1 MDRVFWSEW
10 GEDEELRGAWD
21 YYIIFWFWFL
31 YTSETFL
38 YIDGCRFILVENFSL
53 PG

>member
-21 YYIIFWFWFL
+21 YYKYFFGFGFL
-31 YTSETFL
+31 YTSETFC
-38 YIDGCRFILVENFSL
+38 I
-53 PG
+53 